1 MTAYLGAQVFGEGE
15 SMSDYGE
22 GEERFVAIGER
33 LRRAREAR
41 AMSLDDVA
49 SKTRIPMRHLQHIE
63 LGEWDA
69 LPAPT
74 YAIGFTRNYA
84 SAVGLDGPAIAN
96 ELRDEIG
103 GPRRRAAAPEYY
115 EPADPARVPPK
126 SLVIGVIVAIV
137 LLVGAYLLWRNT
149 LGADRG
155 NAPEPVAEAPAEN
168 QAAAPD
174 NGQAPAAPQDL
185 TGQTVT
191 LTALDGV
198 WLRVTDG
205 ENGPSLFT
213 GILQTGQT
221 FNVPATAS
229 RPLLRTG
236 RPQVLRANAGGRDL
250 GLIAPAERTVTN
262 VSLLPQDLAARAAGQ
277 SAAPAPAATPA
288 AAPASSRSRAPAR
301 TPVQAQPPAPAPA
314 APLSVPPPSPQP

>member
-1 MTAYLGAQVFGEGE
+1 
-15 SMSDYGE
+15 MSDYLE

-49 SKTRIPMRHLQHIE
+49 NQTRIPMRHLQHIE

-103 GPRRRAAAPEYY
+103 GPRRRTAAPEYY
-115 EPADPARVPPK
+115 EPTDPARVPPK

-137 LLVGAYLLWRNT
+137 LLVGAYVLWRNT

-155 NAPEPVAEAPAEN
+155 AAPEPVAEAPVDN
-168 QAAAPD
+168 GQAAPD
-174 NGQAPAAPQDL
+174 NGQAAAPQDV
-185 TGQTVT
+185 TGQAVT
-191 LTALDGV
+191 LTALGDV

-205 ENGPSLFT
+205 QGSPPLFMGVLT
-213 GILQTGQT
+213 TGQT
-221 FNVPATAS
+221 YTVPATAT
-229 RPLLRTG
+229 RPLLRTAN
-236 RPQVLRANAGGRDL
+236 PQLLRASAAGRDL
-250 GLIAPAERTVTN
+250 GLIGPTRRTVN
-262 VSLLPQDLAARAAGQ
+262 DVSLLASDLSAQAAAPTPATAPT
-277 SAAPAPAATPA
+277 SAPGGNRPAPAPAL
-288 AAPASSRSRAPAR
+288 
-301 TPVQAQPPAPAPA
+301 PPAQTPPPAVQPHA
-314 APLSVPPPSPQP
+314 APLSVPPPAPQQ